1 MAQATGFSLSVPPG
15 FRGLEAADVAQLAI
29 AGGRDAEAA
38 LKGAGEV
45 ERAVEA
51 AIGGDF
57 GDRLVAEV
65 KQAGGLLET
74 GLEQPSLR
82 GQAGM
87 GLEQAAEVVRIEPAG
102 GRPRGDCHIRTQC
115 STSKEP
121 LGRASSIP

>member
-38 LKGAGEV
+38 LEGAGEV

-65 KQAGGLLET
+65 RREACWSRVSSNQAFG
-74 GLEQPSLR
+74 
-82 GQAGM
+82 A
-87 GLEQAAEVVRIEPAG
+87 
-102 GRPRGDCHIRTQC
+102 RPVWVLNRRL
-115 STSKEP
+115 K
-121 LGRASSIP
+121 